1 MSEESQRQVDNNET
15 PNPMKS
21 VLDELAKLRKEN
33 ERLNGRL
40 DELVQ
45 SVQQPS
51 ARKSLFS
58 KKRMQPTVDPSC
70 SDAVRK
76 TYKELKKQKKDFNG
90 FKTDVRYDDEE
101 NKKIED
107 ILVK

>member
-1 MSEESQRQVDNNET
+1 MAEESQRQVDNNET
-15 PNPMKS
+15 PNPMNS

-51 ARKSLFS
+51 ARKNLFS
-58 KKRMQPTVDPSC
+58 KKRMQATVDPSC

-76 TYKELKKQKKDFNG
+76 TYKELKKQKEDFDG
-90 FKTDVRYDDEE
+90 LKTDVSF
-101 NKKIED
+101 KQ
-107 ILVK
+107 